1 MDPWQGERVA
11 YYRSVGD
18 VPRTRHT
25 AFRDGSGRLRYEE
38 LMGEEGFSSDS
49 SLLYHVGVPSAIVDS
64 QVWELPDLSTAP
76 NHPLKPRH
84 VRLHDL
90 VFEGRSARTPTAGGP
105 NAVEHRRLVLANADV
120 RISYGVAAE
129 ASPLYRN
136 AVGDE
141 CVYVEAGSGTVETVL
156 GVLPYRQGDYVVIP
170 RATTHQWRPDSRNG
184 TEPSRLYVVEAS
196 SHITPPRRYLSRF
209 GQLLEH
215 APYCERDLHGPGE
228 PHIAEGTDVEVL
240 VKHRGNGP
248 AGIVGT
254 RLTYATHPFDVV
266 GWDGCL
272 YPYTFNVEDFMPITG
287 KVHQPPPVH
296 QVFEGHNFVVCN
308 FLPRKVDYHPES
320 IPVPYYHSNVDSDE
334 VMFYVGGDYEARKGS
349 GINVGSISLHPG
361 GYAHGPQPAAVEASI
376 GVEFFD
382 ESAVMVDTF
391 RPLELGEA
399 GLAAEDAAYA
409 WTWAGRGPEGDGS
422 AVYSNS

>member
-1 MDPWQGERVA
+1 VA

-18 VPRTRHT
+18 LPRTRHT
-25 AFRDGSGRLRYEE
+25 AFRDGTGRLRYEE

-49 SLLYHVGVPSAIVDS
+49 SLLYHRGVPSAIVAS
-64 QVWELPDLSTAP
+64 EIWELAGQTRTP

-84 VRLHDL
+84 LKLHDL
-90 VFEGRSARTPTAGGP
+90 DFPGVSTGSTSGP
-105 NAVEHRRLVLANADV
+105 ANAVEHRRLVLGNGDV
-120 RISYGVAAE
+120 RISYVVATSP
-129 ASPLYRN
+129 SPLYRN
-136 AVGDE
+136 ATGDE
-141 CVYVEAGSGTVETVL
+141 CVYVEAGSGTVETVF
-156 GVLPYRQGDYVVIP
+156 GVLPYRQGDYVVVP
-170 RATTHQWRPDSRNG
+170 RATTHRWLPAEESW
-184 TEPSRLYVVEAS
+184 LYAIEAS
-196 SHITPPRRYLSRF
+196 SHITPPKRYLSRF
-209 GQLLEH
+209 GQFLEH

-228 PHIAEGTDVEVL
+228 PHLVEGSDVEVL

-248 AGIVGT
+248 GGLVGT

-308 FLPRKVDYHPES
+308 FLPRKVDYHPQS

-349 GINVGSISLHPG
+349 GINLGSISLHPG
-361 GYAHGPQPAAVEASI
+361 GYAHGPQPSAVEASI
-376 GVEFFD
+376 GVESFD

-391 RPLELGEA
+391 RPLELGEG
-399 GLAAEDAAYA
+399 GLAVEDPAYA
-409 WTWAGRGPEGDGS
+409 WTWAGRGPDGDGP
-422 AVYSNS
+422 AIFSNS

>member
-1 MDPWQGERVA
+1 
-11 YYRSVGD
+11 
-18 VPRTRHT
+18 
-25 AFRDGSGRLRYEE
+25 
-38 LMGEEGFSSDS
+38 MGEEGFSSDS

-64 QVWELPDLSTAP
+64 QPWQLHDLTTTP

-84 VRLHDL
+84 LRLHQL
-90 VFEGRSARTPTAGGP
+90 RTGGLSANP
-105 NAVEHRRLVLANADV
+105 VENRRLVLGNGDV
-120 RISYGVAAE
+120 RISYVDAAA

-141 CVYVEAGSGTVETVL
+141 CVYVEAGSGTVETVF
-156 GVLPYRQGDYVVIP
+156 GVLSYRPGDYVVIP
-170 RATTHQWRPDSRNG
+170 RATTHRWVPGED
-184 TEPSRLYVVEAS
+184 SRLYAIEAN
-196 SHITPPRRYLSRF
+196 SHIAPPKRYLSRY
-209 GQLLEH
+209 GQFLEH
-215 APYCERDLHGPGE
+215 APYCERDLHGPAE
-228 PHIAEGTDVEVL
+228 PHLVEGSDVEVL

-248 AGIVGT
+248 SGIVGT

-296 QVFEGHNFVVCN
+296 QVFEGYNFVVCN
-308 FLPRKVDYHPES
+308 FLPRKVDYHPQS

-349 GINVGSISLHPG
+349 GINIGSISLHPG
-361 GYAHGPQPAAVEASI
+361 GYAHGPQPSAVEASI
-376 GVEFFD
+376 GVEYFD

-391 RPLELGEA
+391 RPLELGEG
-399 GLAAEDAAYA
+399 GLEVEDPAYA
-409 WTWAGRGPEGDGS
+409 WTWAGRGPGVVPGG
-422 AVYSNS
+422 